1 MEVRPEQ
8 QENAFDAI
16 CVTLSGM
23 LMEIRLEH
31 P

>member
-8 QENAFDAI
+8 QENAFDPI

-23 LMEIRLEH
+23 LTEARLE
-31 P
+31 